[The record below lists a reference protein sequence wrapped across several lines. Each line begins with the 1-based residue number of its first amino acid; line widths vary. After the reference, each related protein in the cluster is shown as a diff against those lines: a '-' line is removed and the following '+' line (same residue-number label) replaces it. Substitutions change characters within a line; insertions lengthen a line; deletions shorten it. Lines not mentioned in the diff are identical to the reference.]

1 MNITRADLKELRL
14 AIGAAV
20 IMAGL
25 GIGCVVASDYYLSG
39 ALGENVAAKQR
50 RSEAQKRVEQV
61 AEEEREIRRNL
72 VFYQNMVGRGM
83 ASDESRL
90 DLIDTIAKIKKERR
104 LFEIRYD
111 IAPQKPLDYAGIR
124 PTGGLDLVA
133 SRMKLEMLLL
143 HEQDL
148 LGFLDDLTA
157 SGKTYI
163 SVRGCTVSR
172 TDAGM
177 QPSLAITPRLRS
189 ECQLDLVAL
198 KQTKAP

>member
-1 MNITRADLKELRL
+1 MRITRADLKELRV

-20 IMAGL
+20 IMAAL
-25 GIGCVVASDYYLSG
+25 GIGCVVASDSSLRQAST
-39 ALGENVAAKQR
+39 ENAAAKQR

-72 VFYQNMVGRGM
+72 VFYQSMIDRGM
-83 ASDESRL
+83 TSDQSRL
-90 DLIDTIAKIKKERR
+90 DLIDAIANIKKQRR
-104 LFEIRYD
+104 LFEIRYE
-111 IAPQKPLDYAGIR
+111 IAPQKPLDYANIR
-124 PTGGLDLVA
+124 PAGGLDLVA
-133 SRMKLEMLLL
+133 SRMKLEILLL

-157 SGKTYI
+157 SGRTYI

-177 QPSLAITPRLRS
+177 QPSLAVVPRLRS
-189 ECQLDLVAL
+189 ECQLDLVAV